1 MSLIDKELLIRIS
14 WEELSL
20 CGWMSEDKVTITSLY
35 SLVREI
41 SAENYILDSILTLF
55 FLNLDNFVRQ
65 DSIEFFIVISLIR
78 V

>member
-55 FLNLDNFVRQ
+55 SPNLDNSFVKIL
-65 DSIEFFIVISLIR
+65 SNFS
-78 V
+78 

>member
-55 FLNLDNFVRQ
+55 
-65 DSIEFFIVISLIR
+65 SPI
-78 V
+78 